1 MVPRYEIGQKVVV
14 APAKNQRLSSR
25 DSDMEAYAGQSGT
38 VTDYYGIS
46 SNKGEIFYVYT
57 VQIASGKKE
66 VVLHE
71 DELAVHIE

>member
-1 MVPRYEIGQKVVV
+1 MVPRYEIGQKVVI
-14 APAKNQRLSSR
+14 APTKNQRLSLR

-46 SNKGEIFYVYT
+46 SNMGEVFYVYT

-71 DELAVHIE
+71 DELAVDIE

>member
-14 APAKNQRLSSR
+14 APAKNQRLSPR

-46 SNKGEIFYVYT
+46 SNKGEVFYVYT
-57 VQIASGKKE
+57 VQITSGKKE

>member
-14 APAKNQRLSSR
+14 APAKNQRLSPR

>member
-1 MVPRYEIGQKVVV
+1 MVPRYEIGQKVVIV
-14 APAKNQRLSSR
+14 PAKNQRLSSR

-46 SNKGEIFYVYT
+46 SNKGEVFYVYT
-57 VQIASGKKE
+57 VQIAGGKKE

-71 DELAVHIE
+71 DELAAGIE